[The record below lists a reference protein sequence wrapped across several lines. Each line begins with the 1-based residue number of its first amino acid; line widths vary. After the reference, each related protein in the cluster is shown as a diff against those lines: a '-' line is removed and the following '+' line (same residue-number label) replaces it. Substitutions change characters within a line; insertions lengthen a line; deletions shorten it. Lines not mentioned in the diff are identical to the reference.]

1 MCAVFGQKSKGKK
14 SSQVGSLASSAH
26 VGLNLW
32 LRSVNLDGRECV
44 FAAGSYVLVRPA
56 YASPTL
62 DNIDPD
68 DDELVA
74 ELEEG
79 QSIELAEIVYLE
91 EMQRVPRA
99 QHSFVL
105 AAVDSWHC
113 LESCW

>member
-1 MCAVFGQKSKGKK
+1 MRCLPGICVKAAIQ
-14 SSQVGSLASSAH
+14 QPLACRCLP
-26 VGLNLW
+26 VWDLWDLW
-32 LRSVNLDGRECV
+32 LRSVNLDGREHV

-56 YASPTL
+56 YASPAL

-79 QSIELAEIVYLE
+79 QSIELTEIVYLE

-105 AAVDSWHC
+105 AAVDF
-113 LESCW
+113 

>member
-1 MCAVFGQKSKGKK
+1 M
-14 SSQVGSLASSAH
+14 ASPPAN
-26 VGLNLW
+26 VGLDLWDLW
-32 LRSVNLDGRECV
+32 LRFVNLDGRERV

-56 YASPTL
+56 YASSAL

-79 QSIELAEIVYLE
+79 QSIELTEIVYLE

-105 AAVDSWHC
+105 AAVDF
-113 LESCW
+113 